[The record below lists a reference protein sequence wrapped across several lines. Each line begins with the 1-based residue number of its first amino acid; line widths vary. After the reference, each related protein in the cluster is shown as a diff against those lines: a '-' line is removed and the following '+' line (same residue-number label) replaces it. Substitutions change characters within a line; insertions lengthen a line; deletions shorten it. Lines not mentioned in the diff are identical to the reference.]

1 MNGLTKRNKMA
12 QHNYYWS
19 CSPFADWLRG
29 TEKLKMGTS
38 EEWDNWTTAAKMKH
52 NFRYWLAEDFLS
64 DLQDFVTW
72 PERKLNDIRYYVN
85 NRWITR
91 SHALTAHPRDIKPGN
106 WCDVGNRFLPCLFN
120 ELVDFVEIEQAWHH
134 CIWSDEM
141 KTKYNVPW
149 YRKGWLRLRTWRCPE
164 AGMEYLRWA
173 ETLTNEEFLEEGE
186 KHKAEP
192 TYQAK
197 AAKEIIELYTWWT
210 TTYRNRPD
218 PYEASGWSAHCDA
231 MRVKY
236 PGSFFSSLN
245 SKDPEDRKASDKAHK
260 LLQKIEAAYAKEDE
274 AMMIRLI
281 KIRESLWT

>member
-1 MNGLTKRNKMA
+1 MRSN
-12 QHNYYWS
+12 YWS
-19 CSPFADWLRG
+19 CSKFSDWLRG
-29 TEKLKMGTS
+29 TPKLKCGTS
-38 EEWDNWTTAAKMKH
+38 EEWDAWYASSAKAH
-52 NFRYWLAEDFLS
+52 PIRYWIAEEGLDHI
-64 DLQDFVTW
+64 QKFVYYI
-72 PERKLNDIRYYVN
+72 PDRLNDIRYYIN

-91 SHALTAHPRDIKPGN
+91 SHALTAHPRDIAPGT
-106 WCDVGNRFLPCLFN
+106 WRDVGNRFLPCLFN

-134 CIWSDEM
+134 CIWSDDA
-141 KTKYNVPW
+141 KTKFDVPW

-218 PYEASGWSAHCDA
+218 PMDASGWSAHCEA

-236 PGSFFSSLN
+236 PGSMFSSLN
-245 SKDPEDRKASDKAHK
+245 SKDPEDRKASNKAHK
-260 LLQKIEAAYAKEDE
+260 LLTKIEKAYEAEDE